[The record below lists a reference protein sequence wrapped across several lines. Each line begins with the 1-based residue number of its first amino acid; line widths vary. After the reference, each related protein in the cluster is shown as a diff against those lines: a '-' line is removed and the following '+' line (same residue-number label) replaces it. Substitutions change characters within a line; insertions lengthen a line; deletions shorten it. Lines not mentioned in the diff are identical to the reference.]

1 MAWLKPIKNKRG
13 KGYRL
18 FYDDPKTGRKRSK
31 TLYCDSKTAELIR
44 TELEARLARKA
55 FGIDIED
62 VQHIEWNKAVLRYL
76 KRSERTKAPG
86 TVRREKYAFRPFS
99 QYIGN
104 PDLVDISI
112 EDIEGYVHH
121 RLDRKK
127 RKPAT
132 VSIEI
137 RILKTAFNQ
146 FIKWGFLKVNPA
158 KDILLPN
165 QNQIKVRFL
174 RKEEVGALLRV
185 IPIGGFKDLIIAY
198 LHTGA
203 RRSELLHPN
212 FTWENVDFDSNQI
225 YLFGKANRGR
235 YVPMNETLKAILFRR
250 KDSGNEVPFDFK
262 PDFVSH
268 KVPKFAKLAGL
279 KDVNVHALRKTF
291 GSLLIQS
298 GQADLYT
305 VSKLLGHSSIK
316 TTERYYVDLLD
327 ENYHKSVR
335 ILDTILTNTKSN
347 LVLVRKNAS
356 N

>member
-1 MAWLKPIKNKRG
+1 MAWLKQIKNKRG

-18 FYDDPKTGRKRSK
+18 YYRDPKTGRRRNK
-31 TLYCDSKTAELIR
+31 TLYCDSKSAELIR
-44 TELEARLARKA
+44 SELEARLARKE
-55 FGIDIED
+55 FGIDFED
-62 VQHIEWNKAVLRYL
+62 VQHIEWNKAALRYL

-86 TVRREKYAFRPFS
+86 TVRRETYALRPFS
-99 QYIGN
+99 QFIGN

-112 EDIEGYVHH
+112 EDIEGYVHY
-121 RLDRKK
+121 RLDHKK

-137 RILKTAFNQ
+137 RILKTAFNR
-146 FIKWGFLKVNPA
+146 FIKWGFLKVNPV
-158 KDILLPN
+158 KDISLPN

-174 RKEEVGALLRV
+174 RKEEVSALLRV
-185 IPIGGFKDLIIAY
+185 IPAGDFKDLIVAY
-198 LHTGA
+198 IHTGA
-203 RRSELLHPN
+203 RRSELLVPN
-212 FTWENVDFDSNQI
+212 FTWDNVDFENNQI
-225 YLFGKANRGR
+225 FLFGKANRGR
-235 YVPMNETLKAILFRR
+235 YVPINETLKTLLIKRR
-250 KDSGNEVPFDFK
+250 DSGSEVPFDFK

-268 KVPKFAKLAGL
+268 KVPKFAKLAGI

-316 TTERYYVDLLD
+316 TTEKYYVDLLD
-327 ENYHKSVR
+327 ENYHKSVK
-335 ILDTILTNTKSN
+335 ILDTIFTDTNSN

>member
-13 KGYRL
+13 KGYKLYYR
-18 FYDDPKTGRKRSK
+18 DPKTGRRRSK
-31 TLYCDSKTAELIR
+31 TIYCDGKSAELIR

-55 FGIDIED
+55 FGIDLED
-62 VQHIEWNKAVLRYL
+62 VQHIEWNRAVLKYL
-76 KRSERTKAPG
+76 KRSERTKAAG
-86 TVRREKYAFRPFS
+86 TVRRETYALRPFS

-104 PDLVDISI
+104 PDLLDISI

-137 RILKTAFNQ
+137 RILKTAFNL
-146 FIKWGFLKVNPA
+146 FIKWGFLRTNPV
-158 KDILLPN
+158 KDIMLPN

-174 RKEEVGALLRV
+174 RKEEVSTLLRV
-185 IPIGGFKDLIIAY
+185 IPAGDFRDLIIAY

-203 RRSELLHPN
+203 RRSELLYPN
-212 FTWENVDFDSNQI
+212 FTWDNVDFEINQI

-235 YVPMNETLKAILFRR
+235 YVPMNETLKAILLRR
-250 KDSGNEVPFDFK
+250 KDSGIGVPFDFK

-298 GQADLYT
+298 GEADLYT

-327 ENYHKSVR
+327 ENYHKSVK
-335 ILDTILTNTKSN
+335 ILDTILTDTNSN

>member
-13 KGYRL
+13 KGYKLYYR
-18 FYDDPKTGRKRSK
+18 DPKTGRRRSK
-31 TLYCDSKTAELIR
+31 TLYCDGKSAELIR

-55 FGIDIED
+55 FGIDLED
-62 VQHIEWNKAVLRYL
+62 VQHIEWNRAVLKYV

-86 TVRREKYAFRPFS
+86 TVRREKYALRPFS

-104 PDLVDISI
+104 PDISDISI
-112 EDIEGYVHH
+112 GDIEGYVHH

-146 FIKWGFLKVNPA
+146 FIKWGFLRVNPV
-158 KDILLPN
+158 KDISLPN

-174 RKEEVGALLRV
+174 RKEEVAALLRV
-185 IPIGGFKDLIIAY
+185 IPIGDFKDLIIAY

-203 RRSELLHPN
+203 RRSELLFPN
-212 FTWENVDFDSNQI
+212 FTWENVDFEINQI

-235 YVPMNETLKAILFRR
+235 YIPMNETLKTLLNRR
-250 KDSGNEVPFDFK
+250 RGSGNEIPFDFK

-268 KVPKFAKLAGL
+268 KVPKFAKSAGL

-291 GSLLIQS
+291 GSMLIQS
-298 GQADLYT
+298 GEADLYT

-327 ENYHKSVR
+327 ESYHKSVKV
-335 ILDTILTNTKSN
+335 LDTILTDTNLN

-356 N
+356 S

>member
-1 MAWLKPIKNKRG
+1 MAWLKPIINKRG
-13 KGYRL
+13 KGYKL
-18 FYDDPKTGRKRSK
+18 FYRDPKTNRKRSK
-31 TLYCDSKTAELIR
+31 TLYVEFKTAELIR
-44 TELEARLARKA
+44 AEMEARLARKT
-55 FGIDIED
+55 FGIDFEEKE
-62 VQHIEWNKAVLRYL
+62 HIEWKRAVLRYL
-76 KRSERTKAPG
+76 KRSERTKAAG
-86 TVRREKYAFRPFS
+86 TVRRETYALRPFS
-99 QYIGN
+99 NYIGN
-104 PDLVDISI
+104 PDISDISI
-112 EDIEGYVHH
+112 EDIEGYVHY

-146 FIKWGFLKVNPA
+146 FIKWGFLSINPV
-158 KDILLPN
+158 KDISLPN

-174 RKEEVGALLRV
+174 RKEEVGALLSV
-185 IPIGGFKDLIIAY
+185 IPAGGFRDLVIAY

-203 RRSELLHPN
+203 RRSELLYPN
-212 FTWENVDFDSNQI
+212 FTWENVDFELNQI
-225 YLFGKANRGR
+225 YLLGKANRGR
-235 YVPMNETLKAILFRR
+235 YVPMNETLKAILFKR
-250 KDSGNEVPFDFK
+250 KDASNEVPFDFK

-327 ENYHKSVR
+327 ENYHKSVK
-335 ILDTILTNTKSN
+335 ILDIIIDDSIPIPENKK
-347 LVLVRKNAS
+347 R
-356 N
+356 